1 MSKKCFPVLAL
12 GNIMPCLHNFALF
25 ISLPPII
32 PFCLVESFRHGVRL
46 PPPATH
52 PIAITINVKG
62 TAVRKYHPYVDFNAD
77 TLSFILYKPDMN
89 VNGMKIVASH
99 VILAML

>member
-12 GNIMPCLHNFALF
+12 DSIMPGLHNFALF

-32 PFCLVESFRHGVRL
+32 PFCFVESFRHGVRL

-52 PIAITINVKG
+52 PIAITINVNG

-77 TLSFILYKPDMN
+77 TLSFMLYKPDMK
-89 VNGMKIVASH
+89 VKDRKSV
-99 VILAML
+99 V